1 MQNHRTKL
9 ETDTSLSDFLV
20 SPAELLAKRPDIH
33 NIIGGALVF
42 RQRPDNS
49 SGEPVYETLLLK
61 RAASD
66 SFPLRWEVPGGT
78 ADLQVDETI
87 IAVAARELF
96 EETRLQA
103 RKAVCAVG
111 LGQSGNGSSIGSAAA
126 DGGVAMDEELEVCL
140 LPVDGLIWAIAVFI
154 VEVAD
159 TTTEIVLQDEEH
171 EDWAWVTE
179 AEVERRKFHGQS
191 DGSLEC
197 VTEAMRMIVL
207 EGFRLRREF

>member
-1 MQNHRTKL
+1 MQNHRTEL
-9 ETDTSLSDFLV
+9 ETDASLSDFLV

-42 RQRPDNS
+42 RQRPDTS
-49 SGEPVYETLLLK
+49 PGKPVYETLLLK

-78 ADLQVDETI
+78 ADLQVDGTI
-87 IAVAARELF
+87 IDVAARELF

-111 LGQSGNGSSIGSAAA
+111 LGQSGNGSGIGPAAA
-126 DGGVAMDEELEVCL
+126 DASMDDKLNICL

-154 VEVAD
+154 VEVTD

-179 AEVERRKFHGQS
+179 AEVEERKFHGQS

-207 EGFRLRREF
+207 EGFRLRKGF